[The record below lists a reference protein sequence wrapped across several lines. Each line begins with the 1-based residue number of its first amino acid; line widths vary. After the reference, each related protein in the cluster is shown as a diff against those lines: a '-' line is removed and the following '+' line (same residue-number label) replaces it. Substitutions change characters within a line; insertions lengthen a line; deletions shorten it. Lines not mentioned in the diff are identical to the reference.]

1 MRVFLC
7 FLVALSAV
15 GVTCGT
21 SWAQTDL
28 IWEHPDTFLGTTD
41 DAQAVHDALVANGI
55 DPGDIV
61 TVPDIL
67 VETLANYDRVWALLG
82 TYFDTMIV
90 TNHEMTVPE
99 GQALADYLSIDNGNL
114 YLSSNDYF
122 FFDDPVP
129 LNDWDGVV
137 GLADGQS
144 DVTDLAG
151 LDSGTGLDLSGFP
164 SLLYTGET
172 VFNDEIGPDPANAG
186 AGLLWM
192 DNSTTDPL
200 GVYHDGNLSA
210 LGDFHVVNSSFE
222 FGGIADGM
230 ARNDVMALFLAALRY
245 VPPPEDIFERGD
257 ANGDTMVNIADANYI
272 FNFLFVQGPVP
283 PCDDAAD
290 ANDDST
296 INIADGS
303 YILNYLF
310 VMGSPPPPPP
320 FGACDEDPSS
330 DMLRCGAPCP

>member
-1 MRVFLC
+1 
-7 FLVALSAV
+7 
-15 GVTCGT
+15 
-21 SWAQTDL
+21 
-28 IWEHPDTFLGTTD
+28 
-41 DAQAVHDALVANGI
+41 
-55 DPGDIV
+55 
-61 TVPDIL
+61 
-67 VETLANYDRVWALLG
+67 
-82 TYFDTMIV
+82 
-90 TNHEMTVPE
+90 
-99 GQALADYLSIDNGNL
+99 
-114 YLSSNDYF
+114 
-122 FFDDPVP
+122 
-129 LNDWDGVV
+129 
-137 GLADGQS
+137 
-144 DVTDLAG
+144 
-151 LDSGTGLDLSGFP
+151 
-164 SLLYTGET
+164 
-172 VFNDEIGPDPANAG
+172 
-186 AGLLWM
+186 
-192 DNSTTDPL
+192 
-200 GVYHDGNLSA
+200 NLSA
-210 LGDFHVVNSSFE
+210 LGDYHMVSSSFE
-222 FGGIADGM
+222 FGGFSDGM